1 MDTLTEAVDNLVRIA
16 RAREA
21 GQRATREAVEHYL
34 EAGDYDTI
42 CPADRASCSGHARV
56 PGTDEWTSCPSAH
69 DAGCPW
75 YAERRRRRN
84 TQTLR
89 RVGFGLRVARTELDW
104 QRVPDD
110 LRTRVRDW
118 CVQLQRHIDTGNGM
132 LLTGPPGTGKT
143 CTLGLIALDAAEQ
156 RADVAYVTC
165 ADLLDAMHS
174 EAGRERVDA
183 WRRCGLLLVD
193 DIGTGYGSPLGRAG
207 FAALV
212 DARYRDCR
220 CTVATSNV
228 SLEQLARV
236 DWLARSVDRWR
247 ETQLWLC
254 TSGTS
259 QRVPAG
265 GDTETAVWA

>member
-1 MDTLTEAVDNLVRIA
+1 MDTLTEAVDNLVELARARETELA

-21 GQRATREAVEHYL
+21 VECYL
-34 EAGDYDTI
+34 GAGDYDTV
-42 CPADRASCSGHARV
+42 CPPDLASCTGHARV
-56 PGTDEWTSCPSAH
+56 PGSEQWIPCPRAH

-75 YAERRRRRN
+75 HAEQRQRRN
-84 TQTLR
+84 TQALL

-104 QRVPDD
+104 QRVPSDV
-110 LRTRVRDW
+110 RSRVTGW
-118 CVQLQRHIDTGNGM
+118 CDKLQQHIDTGSGLM
-132 LLTGPPGTGKT
+132 LTGPPGTGKT
-143 CTLGLIALDAAEQ
+143 CALGLVALAAVEQ
-156 RADVAYVTC
+156 CSGVEYVAC

-183 WRRCGLLLVD
+183 WRRCELLMVD
-193 DIGTGYGSPLGRAG
+193 DIGTGYGSPFGRAG

-228 SLEQLARV
+228 SLDALARV

-265 GDTETAVWA
+265 GDDGE